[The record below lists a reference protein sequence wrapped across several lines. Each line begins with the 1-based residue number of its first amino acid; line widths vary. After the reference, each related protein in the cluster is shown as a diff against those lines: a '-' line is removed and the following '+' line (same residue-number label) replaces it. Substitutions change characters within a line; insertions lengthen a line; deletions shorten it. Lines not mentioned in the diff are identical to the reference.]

1 MTISRRDFNLHI
13 GAFALAGATAG
24 LSVLDGVFAAAQ
36 AQTVSSVELM
46 APNPLGEMSIGKE
59 DAPVTVIEYASLTCP
74 HCATFHE
81 TTYPELKKKYVD
93 TGKVRFIFREFPLDL
108 LAAGGFMLARCAQ
121 RETKNADSYFGMIEL
136 LFRTQRQ
143 WAVERPLGPLF
154 DVVKQ
159 TGFTQQSFNA
169 CLADQ
174 ELLNGVQ
181 AVRDTASQKLGV
193 TSTPTFFVNGKKL
206 SGALSLA
213 DFEREFEPFLKS

>member
-1 MTISRRDFNLHI
+1 MTISRRDFNFHI
-13 GAFALAGATAG
+13 GAFALAGAAG
-24 LSVLDGVFAAAQ
+24 GLAALDGILNPAQ

-46 APNPLGEMSIGKE
+46 APSPLGEMSVGKA
-59 DAPVTVIEYASLTCP
+59 DAPITIVEYASLTCP

-93 TGKVRFIFREFPLDL
+93 TGKARFIFREFPLDL
-108 LAAGGFMLARCAQ
+108 LAAGGFMLARCSQ
-121 RETKNADSYFGMIEL
+121 RETKNSDSFFGMIEL

-143 WAVERPLGPLF
+143 WAVEKPLGPLF

-174 ELLNGVQ
+174 ELLNGIQ
-181 AVRDTASQKLGV
+181 SVRDNASQKLGV

-213 DFEREFEPFLKS
+213 DFEKEFEPFLKS